1 MKRRW
6 LVPSH
11 HNGAMSIRRVSRP
24 KLLLPLVALAT
35 LSGCSGVN
43 AVTVSATSE
52 TRPSVSGG
60 DSEYCAVIGELG
72 LAEENLDLSEDPEG
86 ALAAVERMADA
97 APPELAD
104 DFEAFLDRL
113 RQLAEIDEDDGAA
126 ALEQIFA
133 LFTDQEFAA
142 AAEAVES
149 YTLEQCG
156 VQLGASPGGTGSG
169 AGGDP
174 DAGTDDG
181 FDEDFGF
188 GALDLEDV
196 EAIEEANEGAAWVDK
211 LTTTVINSGRDVR
224 VATSGDDLTDDE
236 ALAVCEAMLDGLSAI
251 EPEVTIV
258 VANGETD
265 VASSA
270 EGACELV

>member
-1 MKRRW
+1 M
-6 LVPSH
+6 P
-11 HNGAMSIRRVSRP
+11 NRRVSRP
-24 KLLLPLVALAT
+24 KLLLPLVALAM
-35 LSGCSGVN
+35 LAGCSGVN
-43 AVTVSATSE
+43 AVTGSATSD
-52 TRPSVSGG
+52 TRPSASDG
-60 DSEYCAVIGELG
+60 DSDYCAVVDELG
-72 LAEENLDLSEDPEG
+72 LADENLDLSQDPEG
-86 ALAAVERMADA
+86 AVAAVERMADA

-104 DFEAFLDRL
+104 DFEVFLDRL

-133 LFTDQEFAA
+133 LFTDQEFAT

-156 VQLGASPGGTGSG
+156 VQLGASPGGTGTDT
-169 AGGDP
+169 GGDP
-174 DAGTDDG
+174 DSGPDDG

-188 GALDLEDV
+188 GALELEDV
-196 EAIEEANEGAAWVDK
+196 DAIEDANEGEAWVDK

-236 ALAVCEAMLDGLSAI
+236 ALTVCEVMLEGLAAI
-251 EPEVTIV
+251 EPEVTVV